1 MKIVLVIPT
10 FNRSKDLKEALE
22 RYDKQTLLPEAIIVV
37 NNGCTD
43 NTQDFLDEWQKTPK
57 KYKKIVVVSDKNLG
71 GSGGFY
77 LGMKKALKLDFD
89 FIFLADDDA
98 FADKDSLLKLCECYQ
113 KMDNKN
119 KISGLCSEVIN
130 IGKVDVHHRR
140 RIKKGM
146 FMLHEITV
154 PIEEYENDSFEID
167 EFTFVGA
174 LIKKSVI
181 ERIGLPERNYF
192 IHYDDTEYAIRMRK
206 YGKIICVP
214 SSVMYHNT
222 GFSDS
227 ITWKDYY
234 GTRNQLDLIKKH
246 YESRYYYSAV
256 AVIFCKKA
264 SLLAKIYKGRTDKER
279 RMFKQA
285 IKDARNNKLGISE
298 IYKPGTRIN

>member
-1 MKIVLVIPT
+1 MRIVLVIPT
-10 FNRSKDLKEALE
+10 FNRLKDLKEALE

-43 NTQDFLDEWQKTPK
+43 NTQEFLEEWQKVPK
-57 KYKKIVVVSDKNLG
+57 KYKKIIVVSNKNLG

-77 LGMKKALKLDFD
+77 LGMKKALKLDCD

-98 FADKDSLLKLCECYQ
+98 FADKDSLLKLCEYYQ
-113 KMDNKN
+113 KTNNKN
-119 KISGLCSEVIN
+119 EISGLCSEVIN
-130 IGKVDVHHRR
+130 TGKVDVHHRR
-140 RIKKGM
+140 RIKKGV

-154 PIEEYENDSFEID
+154 PIEEYENASFEID

-181 ERIGLPERNYF
+181 EKIGLPEKNYF

-222 GFSDS
+222 GYSDA

-234 GTRNQLDLIKKH
+234 GTRNQLDLIKRH
-246 YESRYYYSAV
+246 YESRYYYSAIT
-256 AVIFCKKA
+256 VIFCKKA
-264 SLLAKIYKGRTDKER
+264 SLLAKIYKRRTDKER

-285 IKDARNNKLGISE
+285 IKDARNNKLGISDV
-298 IYKPGTRIN
+298 YKPGTRIN